1 MRFLVLAS
9 DGLWDA
15 MSSEDVVKFV
25 AADNGPRDTVA
36 ARLVEHALLLEVRSR
51 NSACTTAMVSR
62 DMVRAQAVTASMTLE
77 QLYNVP
83 RGAERRS
90 LHDDMTVVVV
100 HFAPTA

>member
-1 MRFLVLAS
+1 
-9 DGLWDA
+9 
-15 MSSEDVVKFV
+15 
-25 AADNGPRDTVA
+25 
-36 ARLVEHALLLEVRSR
+36 
-51 NSACTTAMVSR
+51 
-62 DMVRAQAVTASMTLE
+62 MVRAQAVTASMTLE